1 MTLKK
6 VELGWEEFWAKLFR
20 VRHRRSI
27 PGIQHYDEL
36 IVDFCAKVLNL
47 NPNDELLDIACGAG
61 DHSVLLAKKGFK
73 VSGFDISQTLID
85 EANILAQAQNV
96 SVDFYK
102 GDMREINFVQKFKG
116 AVLLS
121 HSFGFFNHEEN
132 KLVLDGSYN
141 SLVEGGKLLLD
152 LMNPYNIQKF
162 QQVWTALKD
171 GYLLS
176 EPHFLD
182 APSGVLRGR
191 PATYIDVEGSRIV
204 LANQD
209 ALANNDIRI
218 YTALEVRNLLTE
230 VGFKKVELYGQNKL
244 PRMPYSAQSERMVV
258 LATR

>member
-1 MTLKK
+1 METRI
-6 VELGWEEFWAKLFR
+6 ELGWDEFWAKLFR
-20 VRHRRSI
+20 VTHRRSI

-36 IVDFCAKVLNL
+36 IVDFCTELLNL
-47 NPNDELLDIACGAG
+47 NTNDEILDIACGAG
-61 DHSVLLAKKGFK
+61 DHSVLFAKKGFK

-85 EANILAQAQNV
+85 EATTLAQSQNV

-102 GDMREINFVQKFKG
+102 GDMREISFDQKFK
-116 AVLLS
+116 AAILLS

-132 KLVLDGSYN
+132 TLVLEGSYN

-162 QQVWTALKD
+162 QQVWSSLAG

-176 EPHFLD
+176 EPHFFD

-191 PATYIDVEGSRIV
+191 PATFIDVEGSRIV

-209 ALANNDIRI
+209 ALANNDIRL
-218 YTALEVRNLLTE
+218 YTALEIRNLLSE
-230 VGFKKVELYGQNKL
+230 VGYSKVEFYGQNKL